1 MREIT
6 MSSLA
11 VSKMMLHCYKYP
23 HLGVSGVL
31 LIDKSNEKETYI
43 SDCIPLFHQGLTLK
57 PMFQVAMR
65 QIEDYCNQ
73 NNLVIAGFYESPE
86 VVKSAVPSP
95 FAEKVGEKIREQF
108 KFGFSRSKCCSFQV
122 RRSKSCAPFKDAFLL
137 HVIWHPDSQFA
148 VRPFLKESA
157 GDKWS
162 YQPNVMKFENENV
175 FQTILTLYKK
185 NFFMEIQDFDCHLDN
200 FANDWTN
207 HSLHQLIL
215 LIDSQNESHQLES

>member
-1 MREIT
+1 MKEIT

-31 LIDKSNEKETYI
+31 LIDNNNEKETYI

-65 QIEDYCNQ
+65 QIDDYCQQ
-73 NNLVIAGFYESPE
+73 NNLTIAGYYESPE
-86 VVKSAVPSP
+86 VAKTANPSP
-95 FAEKVGEKIREQF
+95 FAEKVGDKIREN
-108 KFGFSRSKCCSFQV
+108 
-122 RRSKSCAPFKDAFLL
+122 FKDAFLF
-137 HVIWHPDSQFA
+137 HIIWLPDGEFA
-148 VRPFLKESA
+148 VRPFLKEAA
-157 GDKWS
+157 GERWT
-162 YQPNVMKFENENV
+162 YMPNVMKFENDNV

-207 HSLHQLIL
+207 QSLHQLIL
-215 LIDSQNESHQLES
+215 LIDSQNESPQLES

>member
-1 MREIT
+1 
-6 MSSLA
+6 
-11 VSKMMLHCYKYP
+11 
-23 HLGVSGVL
+23 
-31 LIDKSNEKETYI
+31 
-43 SDCIPLFHQGLTLK
+43 
-57 PMFQVAMR
+57 MFQVAMR

-108 KFGFSRSKCCSFQV
+108 K
-122 RRSKSCAPFKDAFLL
+122 DAFLL

-148 VRPFLKESA
+148 VRPFLKEVGWPWLPTLTMKIVFQSA

-185 NFFMEIQDFDCHLDN
+185 NFFMEIQVTLQN
-200 FANDWTN
+200 F
-207 HSLHQLIL
+207 
-215 LIDSQNESHQLES
+215 